1 MEDAFIDTPLARLVA
16 VVGLFEKW
24 VFNAGAIRL
33 GVEGMWRDYLQA
45 QKISEVDGKPA
56 LAFSLDGFLFRATEI
71 LEDLRGSRITSLD
84 INMLIREKKPAF
96 RVASAWWRLIWQQS
110 CAEVRQRFGTER
122 RRLPLPGPSTQRQ
135 MFSALSSKSSW
146 LHCAPIKTTKRAMM

>member
-1 MEDAFIDTPLARLVA
+1 MPKHLWKVGGFVLEDAFIDNPLARVVA

-56 LAFSLDGFLFRATEI
+56 LAFSLDGFLFRAKEI
-71 LEDLRGSRITSLD
+71 LDDLCGSRIASLNT
-84 INMLIREKKPAF
+84 NMLIGEKNPAF
-96 RVASAWWRLIWQQS
+96 RVASAWWRL
-110 CAEVRQRFGTER
+110 V
-122 RRLPLPGPSTQRQ
+122 
-135 MFSALSSKSSW
+135 
-146 LHCAPIKTTKRAMM
+146 